1 MAITLRADKG
11 DPLTYAEMDGNFVDL
26 NTRVISVTNLA
37 STPVQWDSIQN
48 KPELFGGNYTFLTN
62 KPTIPV
68 NLQDLDNCSNTGATV
83 GQVLQWSGT
92 EWSPADESTSVDLS
106 SYIQSGTANA
116 ITENMIFEDVVTSRE
131 LADGAVDT
139 SVDTHL
145 NQSTATS
152 NQILSWDGSDY
163 EWVDQAG
170 SGASY
175 SDTDAIA
182 AVVGSDLDMG
192 GNKVLFGNVYSTE
205 GNLPDA
211 SSYHGMFAHVH
222 GTGAAYF
229 AHGGQWVQL
238 ANNADLGSSS
248 FSGSYNDLTNKPT
261 LFDGAYSSLSG
272 QPTIPVDVNELT
284 DDDGLL
290 GGGGGGS
297 SYTNSNVDSHL
308 NQSTASS
315 GQILSWD
322 GSDYAWVADQTAA
335 ALANAS
341 GVSYDLA
348 DPTNTVILYSGD
360 AGTEATF
367 AGDVVKRD
375 GTVIVDVS
383 SSSTTFTGTLLGT
396 TAGNST
402 TPTGSHTILDVG
414 TDGTDGSL
422 TINNITA
429 NGTVNFSDATV
440 TISNFTSA
448 GAGNLSLDSAAS
460 VNITATD
467 DVNINGTANFD
478 SVFKL
483 APLSAAPLN
492 PDPGT
497 FAVADNVSWDPASA
511 AGSRPYPVFWD
522 GQLWVNLY

>member
-1 MAITLRADKG
+1 MAIILRSDKG

-26 NTRVISVTNLA
+26 NTRVISVTTLA

-48 KPELFGGNYTFLTN
+48 KPDLFGGNYDFLTN

-68 NLQDLDNCSNTGATV
+68 NLQDLGNCSDTGATI

-92 EWSPADESTSVDLS
+92 EWGPADESSTVDLS
-106 SYIQSGTANA
+106 SYIQTGTANA

-131 LADGAVDT
+131 LASGAVDT
-139 SVDTHL
+139 GVDTHL
-145 NQSTATS
+145 NQSSATS

-175 SDTDAIA
+175 SDSDAIS
-182 AVVGSDLDMG
+182 AVTGSDLDMG

-205 GNLPDA
+205 AGLPDA
-211 SSYHGMFAHVH
+211 SVYHGMFAHVH

-229 AHGGQWVQL
+229 AHSGSWVQL
-238 ANNADLGSSS
+238 ANNADIGGSS
-248 FSGSYNDLTNKPT
+248 FSGSYTDLTNKPT
-261 LFDGAYSSLSG
+261 I
-272 QPTIPVDVNELT
+272 PTDVNELS
-284 DDDGLL
+284 DNDGLL
-290 GGGGGGS
+290 GGGGS
-297 SYTNSNVDSHL
+297 SYTDGNVDTHL
-308 NQSTASS
+308 NTSGASS

-335 ALANAS
+335 ASANAS
-341 GVSYDLA
+341 GVVYDLA
-348 DPTNTVILYSGD
+348 DPSNTVILYSGD

-367 AGDVVKRD
+367 AGDVIKRD
-375 GTVIVDVS
+375 GTVVVDVS
-383 SSSTTFTGTLLGT
+383 SSSTTFTGTLAGT
-396 TAGNST
+396 VAGNST
-402 TPTGSHTILDVG
+402 TPTGSHTILNVG

-422 TINNITA
+422 TINDITA
-429 NGTVNFSDATV
+429 NGDVDFTDATV

-448 GAGNLSLDSAAS
+448 GTGNLSLDSAAS

-483 APLSAAPLN
+483 TPLSSAPTS
-492 PDPGT
+492 PEPGT
-497 FAVADNVSWDPASA
+497 FAVADNVNWDPASS
-511 AGSRPYPVFWD
+511 GTSRPYPVFWD
-522 GQLWVNLY
+522 GQIWVNLY